1 MLTADLVRA
10 RIIKKEVRPWY
21 VSDRDPEILAVAES
35 LIDAFKAHEGRPR
48 HELEEELGEILGA
61 DTDFMLHRALAKLLF
76 DRCDFEASAAKP
88 ADELRGVLFAASSEA
103 YRRPLEEG
111 EGPFTFD
118 REAVL
123 AAAASK
129 LEVKVEE
136 LEAGLYS
143 DLKSEQILTRWRPC
157 GQEWLVRRYN
167 VALAQGVLLRATEL
181 EIEVGSANSKKHREL
196 FRKIKF
202 FQLMHRV
209 SRTADGGWRIVLDG
223 PISLFKA
230 SGKYGVRMASFLPTL
245 LHFDDWSL
253 EASLQW
259 GPKRRACKFKLSSEK
274 GLRPHTKLTGQWQP
288 EELGWFPEQFEKLD
302 SPWSVSTDGELV
314 DLGGEGVLVPDF
326 VFTHAKTGRTVYM
339 EVFGFWRK
347 GAVESRL
354 KLLRRHGPQDLILA
368 LSSSLATGREDLD
381 DLAGEVYIFRTHP
394 IARKVLKVL
403 EAFA

>member
-10 RIIKKEVRPWY
+10 RIIKKEVRPRY
-21 VSDRDPEILAVAES
+21 VSDRDPEILGLAES
-35 LIDAFKAHEGRPR
+35 VIEAFKTYEGRPR

-61 DTDFMLHRALAKLLF
+61 DTDFLLHRALAKLLF
-76 DRCDFEASAAKP
+76 DRCDFEASSVKP
-88 ADELRGVLFAASSEA
+88 ADELRDVLFTTAAEF
-103 YRRPLEEG
+103 YRRPLEEDA
-111 EGPFTFD
+111 GPFAFD
-118 REAVL
+118 RTAVL
-123 AAAASK
+123 AEAASK
-129 LEVKVEE
+129 LEVESDE
-136 LEAGLYS
+136 LEAGLYA
-143 DLKSEQILTRWRPC
+143 DLKSEQVLTRWRPC
-157 GQEWLVRRYN
+157 GPEWLVRRYN

-181 EIEVGSANSKKHREL
+181 EIEVGSAQPKKHREL

-209 SRTADGGWRIVLDG
+209 NRTPEGGWRIVLDG

-259 GPKRRACKFKLSSEK
+259 GPKRRPCKFRLNAEK
-274 GLRPHTKLTGQWQP
+274 GLRSHTKLTGQWQP
-288 EELGWFPEQFEKLD
+288 EELEWLPEQFDKLN

-326 VFTHAKTGRTVYM
+326 VFVHAETGRTVYM

-354 KLLRRHGPQDLILA
+354 KLLRRHGPKDLILA

-381 DLAGEVYIFRTHP
+381 ELEGEVYIFRTHP